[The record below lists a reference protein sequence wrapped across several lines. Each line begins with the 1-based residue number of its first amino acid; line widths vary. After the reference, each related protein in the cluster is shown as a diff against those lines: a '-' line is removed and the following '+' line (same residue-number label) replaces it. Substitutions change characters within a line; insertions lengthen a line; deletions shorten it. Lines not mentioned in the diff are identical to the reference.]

1 MSNNSGNTPIW
12 CPRGPRRRGAD
23 ASAPTDALVT
33 DFELFQ
39 GTTAVSQADAES
51 RRSTL
56 FYGRRRDP
64 LLRRML
70 ALADVVAAGAVAL
83 SLAVGG
89 EGTRAAVV
97 ALAFIPA
104 WIVLAKVHGLYDR
117 DQRTLRHLAS
127 DEFSSIFLWSLSGS
141 ALLVIF
147 LDLVAGVSV
156 TATIAVQSWL
166 VVLMGAVI
174 LRSGMRVAWRK
185 VTPPARTVIVGTGE
199 LAEAT
204 RRKLQ
209 LFGDI
214 HVRVLAERADFSVE
228 EFDGLAGWLGG
239 VDRIILASQAIDE
252 AMLVKLIGICRRDG
266 LKLSVVPPVRG
277 MFGTA
282 VKLNHLADLP
292 VVEYS
297 TWDVSRSTQLLKRSL
312 DIAVAGIALVVLS
325 PLMLAIA
332 VAVRATSQGGASFT
346 QTRAGL
352 DGKPFRMLKFR
363 TMERG
368 ADLRIAEVVDIESLD
383 EPSFK
388 FRNDPRTTRVGRWLR
403 RTSLDELPQLVN
415 VLKGDM
421 SLVGPR
427 PEQVEVAALYRPEHR
442 FRLSLRPGMTGPMQ
456 VFGRGNL
463 SFDERLSLERE
474 YIENL
479 SLGRD
484 LRIIAMTIPAVILG
498 RGAF

>member
-1 MSNNSGNTPIW
+1 M
-12 CPRGPRRRGAD
+12 A
-23 ASAPTDALVT
+23 
-33 DFELFQ
+33 DFEFAQ
-39 GTTAVSQADAES
+39 GATAVSQADAES
-51 RRSTL
+51 RLSTL
-56 FYGRRRDP
+56 FDGRRRDP

-97 ALAFIPA
+97 ALAFVPA

-117 DQRTLRHLAS
+117 DQRTLRHLTS
-127 DEFSSIFLWSLSGS
+127 DEFTSIFLWSLSGS

-147 LDLVAGVSV
+147 LDVVAGVSV

-166 VVLMGAVI
+166 VVVTGAVI
-174 LRSGMRVAWRK
+174 LRSGMRVAWRN
-185 VTPPARTVIVGTGE
+185 VTPPERTLIVGTGE

-214 HVRVLAERADFSVE
+214 HVRVLAERADFTVDD
-228 EFDGLAGWLGG
+228 FDGLAGSLGG
-239 VDRIILASQAIDE
+239 VDRVILASQAIDE
-252 AMLVKLIGICRRDG
+252 AMLVKLIGICRRDR

-282 VKLNHLADLP
+282 VQLNHVADLP
-292 VVEYS
+292 IVEYS
-297 TWDVSRSTQLLKRSL
+297 TWDVSRSTLLLKRSL
-312 DIAVAGIALVVLS
+312 DVAVAGIGLIVLS
-325 PLMLAIA
+325 PLLLAIA
-332 VAVRATSQGGASFT
+332 VAVRVTSEGGAIFT
-346 QTRAGL
+346 QTRAGVH
-352 DGKPFRMLKFR
+352 GEPFRMFKFR
-363 TMERG
+363 TMELG
-368 ADLRIAEVVDIESLD
+368 ADLRITEVVDIKTLN

-388 FRNDPRTTRVGRWLR
+388 FRNDPRVTRVGRWLR

-427 PEQVEVAALYRPEHR
+427 PEQIELTEVYRPEHR

-456 VFGRGNL
+456 VFGRGDL
-463 SFDERLSLERE
+463 SFEERLSLERE

-484 LRIIAMTIPAVILG
+484 LRIIAKTIPAVILG

>member
-1 MSNNSGNTPIW
+1 V
-12 CPRGPRRRGAD
+12 A
-23 ASAPTDALVT
+23 
-33 DFELFQ
+33 DFELA
-39 GTTAVSQADAES
+39 GDAAVPQPHAKS
-51 RRSTL
+51 RPSTL
-56 FYGRRRDP
+56 FEGKRRDP

-70 ALADVVAAGAVAL
+70 ALADALAAGTVGL

-97 ALAFIPA
+97 ALSFVPA

-117 DQRTLRHLAS
+117 DQRALRHLTS
-127 DEFSSIFLWSLSGS
+127 DEVSSIFLWSLSGS
-141 ALLVIF
+141 AVLVVF
-147 LDLVAGVSV
+147 LDVVAGVSV
-156 TATIAVQSWL
+156 AATVAAQSWL
-166 VVLMGAVI
+166 VVATSAFVF
-174 LRSGMRVAWRK
+174 RSGMRVAWRK
-185 VTPPARTVIVGTGE
+185 MTPPERTVIVGEGE

-214 HVRVLAERADFSVE
+214 HVRVLAERDDFSVDD
-228 EFDGLAGWLGG
+228 FDGLAGWLGG

-252 AMLVKLIGICRRDG
+252 AMLVKLIGIFRRDG

-282 VKLNHLADLP
+282 VQLNHVADLP

-312 DIAVAGIALVVLS
+312 DIAVAGIGLIVLS
-325 PLMLAIA
+325 PLLLAIA
-332 VAVRATSQGGASFT
+332 VAVGATSEGGAIFT
-346 QTRAGL
+346 QTRAGVG
-352 DGKPFRMLKFR
+352 GKPFRMFKFR
-363 TMERG
+363 TMERD
-368 ADLRIAEVVDIESLD
+368 AELRIAEVVDIERLS

-403 RTSLDELPQLVN
+403 RWSLDELPQFVN
-415 VLKGDM
+415 VLRGDM

-427 PEQVEVAALYRPEHR
+427 PEQVEVTQLYRPEHR

-456 VFGRGNL
+456 VFGRGDL

>member
-1 MSNNSGNTPIW
+1 ME
-12 CPRGPRRRGAD
+12 R
-23 ASAPTDALVT
+23 VT
-33 DFELFQ
+33 YVQ
-39 GTTAVSQADAES
+39 QADAEGHHS
-51 RRSTL
+51 L
-56 FYGRRRDP
+56 FEGKRRDP
-64 LLRRML
+64 VLRRML
-70 ALADVVAAGAVAL
+70 ALADIVAAGAVAL
-83 SLAVGG
+83 SLVLSG

-97 ALAFIPA
+97 ALAFVPA

-117 DQRTLRHLAS
+117 DQRKLRHLTS
-127 DEFSSIFLWSLSGS
+127 DEVSSILLWSLTGS
-141 ALLVIF
+141 VVLVIL
-147 LDLVAGVSV
+147 LDIVPGVSV
-156 TATIAVQSWL
+156 PATLAVQLCL
-166 VVLMGAVI
+166 VVAAVAFAF
-174 LRSGMRVAWRK
+174 RSGMRVAWRK

-199 LAEAT
+199 LAAAT

-209 LFGDI
+209 LFDDI
-214 HVRVLAERADFSVE
+214 HARVLAERADFTVE
-228 EFDGLAGWLGG
+228 EFDELEGWLGG

-266 LKLSVVPPVRG
+266 IKLSVIPPVRG

-282 VKLNHLADLP
+282 VQLNHVADLP
-292 VVEYS
+292 IVEYS
-297 TWDVSRSTQLLKRSL
+297 TWDVSRSTLLLKRSL
-312 DIAVAGIALVVLS
+312 DIAVAGIGLIVLS
-325 PLMLAIA
+325 PLLLAIA
-332 VAVRATSQGGASFT
+332 VAIRATSAGSATFI
-346 QTRAGL
+346 QTRAGAH
-352 DGKPFRMLKFR
+352 GKPFRMLKFR

-368 ADLRIAEVVDIESLD
+368 AELRIAEVVDLQSLN

-388 FRNDPRTTRVGRWLR
+388 FRDDPRTTRVGRWLR

-427 PEQVEVAALYRPEHR
+427 PEQVELTALYRPEHR

-456 VFGRGNL
+456 IFGRGNL
-463 SFDERLSLERE
+463 SFEERLSLERE

-484 LRIIAMTIPAVILG
+484 LRILAMTIPAVVLG